1 MSQGNFLVLFCWSS
15 SYHFLLSLF
24 SCLYLDIG
32 PFRLILLLF
41 FSSIFHVFWE
51 IFSTSFSRSSVFY
64 LTFNFFYSIFTSK
77 RDFCSWALK
86 FFKVSFFLYARYS
99 ASYFLQPF
107 GTYLCFR
114 GPPQVSGDSNL
125 QVSDWK
131 FYVPW
136 WVLFT
141 MGVK

>member
-1 MSQGNFLVLFCWSS
+1 MQEVF
-15 SYHFLLSLF
+15 
-24 SCLYLDIG
+24 I
-32 PFRLILLLF
+32 LLF

-125 QVSDWK
+125 QGSHWK

-141 MGVK
+141 MGVKQGGLANLFFGGISGSVFFVLITFWRESIIC